1 MKIEDI
7 ETILGLIVSY
17 LGLLELDNDE
27 SVELRGKILDLM
39 EGVVFNEFEQD

>member
-7 ETILGLIVSY
+7 ETILGLVVSY

-27 SVELRGKILDLM
+27 AVELRQKILDLM
-39 EGVVFNEFEQD
+39 EGVVFDEIE